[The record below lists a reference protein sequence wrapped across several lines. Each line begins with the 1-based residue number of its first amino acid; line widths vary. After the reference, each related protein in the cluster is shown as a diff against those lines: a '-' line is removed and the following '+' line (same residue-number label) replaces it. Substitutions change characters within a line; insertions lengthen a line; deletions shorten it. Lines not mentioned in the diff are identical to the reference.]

1 MKPFLYF
8 MAIVML
14 SSCSSARM
22 IDVWVNKEYTNPQ
35 FKKVLIVGLTDNLV
49 ARKMFEEQLKAEFI
63 TRGIVAEESYNIFE
77 NKFTSSSQTE
87 ADIEKEVNRIS
98 NKGFDVILV
107 SAVKG
112 IDEKISYSGNNYRRD
127 YYWRQ
132 FGRYYYLYQDIY
144 FIEGYYTKYKVYHVE
159 ASLYN
164 LKEDNDKSLIWVASY
179 DIVDPKKISSTV
191 ANYVNAIM
199 KSLEKE
205 GIITKK

>member
-1 MKPFLYF
+1 
-8 MAIVML
+8 MALAML

-22 IDVWVNKEYTNPQ
+22 IDVWVNKEHTNPQ

-63 TRGIVAEESYNIFE
+63 TRGIEAEESYNIFE

-112 IDEKISYSGNNYRRD
+112 IDEKISYSGDNYRKD

-144 FIEGYYTKYKVYHVE
+144 FVEGYYTKYKVYHVE

-179 DIVDPKKISSTV
+179 DIVDPKKIGSTV

>member
-1 MKPFLYF
+1 MKLFLYF
-8 MAIVML
+8 MALAML

-22 IDVWVNKEYTNPQ
+22 IDVWVNKEHTNPQ

-63 TRGIVAEESYNIFE
+63 TRGIEAEESYNIFE

-112 IDEKISYSGNNYRRD
+112 IDEKISYSGDNYRKD

-144 FIEGYYTKYKVYHVE
+144 FVEGYYTKYKVYHVE

-179 DIVDPKKISSTV
+179 DIVDPKKIGSTV